1 MHELRHHLGDMSG
14 VLIFVRQLSILT
26 CLRHGNAI
34 HIESTTLELF
44 EKFRHEHHSCNVPR
58 GNHIHLAGRCQLP
71 DPMVVCLLIQ
81 QGCQRQRQWIAT
93 FYVQLLGKCRRP
105 DRLRKGQTIDLLVV
119 VVVFVRLPVFVE
131 VKGVDASMSGGSG
144 NVRRA
149 RGGARRGAGR
159 LVGRT
164 VALRRSRWTRLSER
178 TRLRRLRSRNARWKW

>member
-1 MHELRHHLGDMSG
+1 MFG

-26 CLRHGNAI
+26 RLRHGNAI
-34 HIESTTLELF
+34 HVQSTTLELF
-44 EKFRHEHHSCNVPR
+44 EKFRHEHHSCNIPR

-131 VKGVDASMSGGSG
+131 VKGVDASVCGTRGNARRTRGGTRG
-144 NVRRA
+144 RA
-149 RGGARRGAGR
+149 RR
-159 LVGRT
+159 V
-164 VALRRSRWTRLSER
+164 V
-178 TRLRRLRSRNARWKW
+178 